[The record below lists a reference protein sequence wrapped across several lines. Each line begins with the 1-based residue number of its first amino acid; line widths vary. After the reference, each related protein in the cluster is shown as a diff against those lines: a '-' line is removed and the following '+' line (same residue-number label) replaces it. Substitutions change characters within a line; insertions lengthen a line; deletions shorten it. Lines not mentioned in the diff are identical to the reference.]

1 MEEIKER
8 IKQHEGFRDTV
19 YSDSLGFATIGYGHL
34 VLPSDNFVEG
44 VTYDKETL
52 EEVFDND
59 FKIALDSARELLRD
73 IEHNHIIFGVIVEM
87 CFQLGKPR
95 VMKFK
100 KMWEA
105 LREKNLDKASA
116 EMIDSNW
123 HKQTTKRCE
132 SLASIM
138 KNANKQESI
147 MPMGKGTYGSKRG
160 RPPMKKKK
168 KAKKKKK

>member
-1 MEEIKER
+1 MEEIKLR
-8 IKQHEGFRDTV
+8 IKQHEGFRDTI

-34 VLPSDNFVEG
+34 VLPTDNFVEG
-44 VTYDKETL
+44 TTYPKKML
-52 EEVFDND
+52 EKVFDND
-59 FKIALDSARELLRD
+59 FKIAHDSANELLTD
-73 IEHNHIIFGVIVEM
+73 IEHNDIIKGVIIEM

-105 LREKNLDKASA
+105 LKNNDLETASK

-132 SLASIM
+132 SLANVM
-138 KNANKQESI
+138 KNANN
-147 MPMGKGTYGSKRG
+147 
-160 RPPMKKKK
+160 
-168 KAKKKKK
+168 

>member
-8 IKQHEGFRDTV
+8 IKQHEGFRDTM

-59 FKIALDSARELLRD
+59 FKIALDSARELLRN
-73 IEHNHIIFGVIVEM
+73 IEHNHIVFGVIVEM

-100 KMWEA
+100 KMWDA

-138 KNANKQESI
+138 KNANKQENI
-147 MPMGKGTYGSKRG
+147 MPYHTMNK
-160 RPPMKKKK
+160 KKKK
-168 KAKKKKK
+168 KAKKKKKKK

>member
-1 MEEIKER
+1 MEEIKQR
-8 IKQHEGFRDTV
+8 IKEHEGYRDTV

-34 VLPSDNFVEG
+34 VLPTDNFVEG
-44 VTYDKETL
+44 VAYDKETL

-59 FKIALDSARELLRD
+59 FKIASDSARELLRD
-73 IEHNHIIFGVIVEM
+73 IEHNHIVFGVIVEM

-105 LREKNLDKASA
+105 LKNNDLAKASE

-132 SLASIM
+132 SLANIM
-138 KNANKQESI
+138 KNANKQEKT
-147 MPMGKGTYGSKRG
+147 MPGHYGKKPKMKKGKKAKG
-160 RPPMKKKK
+160 RKKKK
-168 KAKKKKK
+168 

>member
-8 IKQHEGFRDTV
+8 IKQHEGFRDTM
-19 YSDSLGFATIGYGHL
+19 YSDSLGFRTIGYGHL
-34 VLPSDNFVEG
+34 VLDSDNFVEG
-44 VTYDKETL
+44 VAYDKETL

-73 IEHNHIIFGVIVEM
+73 IEHNHIVFGVIVEM

-105 LREKNLDKASA
+105 LKQQNYLKASE

-138 KNANKQESI
+138 RNANK
-147 MPMGKGTYGSKRG
+147 
-160 RPPMKKKK
+160 
-168 KAKKKKK
+168 

>member
-1 MEEIKER
+1 MTKKLLKKFLI
-8 IKQHEGFRDTV
+8 
-19 YSDSLGFATIGYGHL
+19 
-34 VLPSDNFVEG
+34 
-44 VTYDKETL
+44 
-52 EEVFDND
+52 
-59 FKIALDSARELLRD
+59 IASDSARELLRD

-105 LREKNLDKASA
+105 LKEKNLDKASA

-132 SLASIM
+132 SLASVM
-138 KNANKQESI
+138 KNANK
-147 MPMGKGTYGSKRG
+147 
-160 RPPMKKKK
+160 
-168 KAKKKKK
+168 

>member
-100 KMWEA
+100 KMWEG

-132 SLASIM
+132 SLANIM
-138 KNANKQESI
+138 KNANK
-147 MPMGKGTYGSKRG
+147 
-160 RPPMKKKK
+160 
-168 KAKKKKK
+168 

>member
-1 MEEIKER
+1 MDDVKER
-8 IKQHEGFRDTV
+8 IKEHEGFRDTM

-34 VLPSDNFVEG
+34 VLPTDHFVEG
-44 VTYDKETL
+44 QPYPKEQL
-52 EEVFDND
+52 EDLFELD
-59 FKIALDSARELLRD
+59 FNQALQSADDLLQE
-73 IEHNHIIFGVIVEM
+73 IESNHIIRGVICEM

-105 LREKNLDKASA
+105 LKNNDLETASK

-132 SLASIM
+132 SLANVM
-138 KNANKQESI
+138 KNANK
-147 MPMGKGTYGSKRG
+147 
-160 RPPMKKKK
+160 
-168 KAKKKKK
+168 

>member
-1 MEEIKER
+1 MEEIKSR
-8 IKQHEGFRDTV
+8 IKEHEGFRDTV

-34 VLPSDNFVEG
+34 VLPTDNFVEG
-44 VTYDKETL
+44 TTYPKEML

-59 FKIALDSARELLRD
+59 FKIAHDSANELLAD
-73 IEHNHIIFGVIVEM
+73 IEHNHIVKGVIIEM

-95 VMKFK
+95 VMKFT

-105 LREKNLDKASA
+105 LKNNDLETASK

-132 SLASIM
+132 SLANVM
-138 KNANKQESI
+138 KNANN
-147 MPMGKGTYGSKRG
+147 
-160 RPPMKKKK
+160 
-168 KAKKKKK
+168 

>member
-1 MEEIKER
+1 MEEIKSR
-8 IKQHEGFRDTV
+8 IKEHEGFRDSV

-34 VLPSDNFVEG
+34 VLPTDNFVEG
-44 VTYDKETL
+44 ITYPKEML
-52 EEVFDND
+52 EEIFDND
-59 FKIALDSARELLRD
+59 FKIAHDSANELLLD
-73 IEHNHIIFGVIVEM
+73 IEHNHIVKGVIIEM

-105 LREKNLDKASA
+105 LKNNDLESASK

-132 SLASIM
+132 SLANVM
-138 KNANKQESI
+138 KNANK
-147 MPMGKGTYGSKRG
+147 
-160 RPPMKKKK
+160 
-168 KAKKKKK
+168 